1 LTDEVLLEKIRDG
14 DEDAFRELIKKY
26 EPRVASI
33 VIRMLGNTPEAE
45 DVGQDTFIRFYQS
58 IDRFRGDS
66 SIGTYLTRIAMN
78 LSLNELKRRKR
89 RKIFSLSTEDSQ
101 LDVMFYD
108 HTGEQNETKDLVE
121 KALKQLE
128 PKFRAVVILR
138 LLEGYSTAETSE
150 ILGLPTGTVLSR
162 LARGQKKLKKIFEQC
177 MGETL

>member
-1 LTDEVLLEKIRDG
+1 MTDEVLLEKIRDG

-33 VIRMLGNTPEAE
+33 VIRMLGKTPEAE

-58 IDRFRGDS
+58 IDKFRGDS
-66 SIGTYLTRIAMN
+66 SVGTYLTRIAMN

-89 RKIFSLSTEDSQ
+89 RNIFSLSTEESQ
-101 LDVMFYD
+101 LEAMFYD
-108 HTGEQNETKDLVE
+108 RTGEKNETKDLVE
-121 KALKQLE
+121 KALKKLE
-128 PKFRAVVILR
+128 AKFRAVVILR
-138 LLEGYSTAETSE
+138 LLEGYSTAETAE

-177 MGETL
+177 LGETL